1 METATNSEPPSV
13 TSESKAAR
21 TGDWW
26 RLPLLLAVVLLTI
39 VAARAAQEKGRTGGA
54 DAKSSLAA
62 VDPQAAP
69 ISLVIRS
76 SDGKE
81 REFKNIGW
89 RPGMTIDDL
98 MSEAGRGTDGFNYRV
113 TGDGQMSMLHAIDK
127 EFNEWEGGRN
137 WTFQVND
144 KPGDRSFAV
153 FELKPGDRVLWTFG
167 KQQ

>member
-1 METATNSEPPSV
+1 METATNSEQPGATPK
-13 TSESKAAR
+13 SKAAR

-26 RLPLLLAVVLLTI
+26 RLPLLLAVVLLAI
-39 VAARAAQEKGRTGGA
+39 VAARSAQVKDRTGGA
-54 DAKSSLAA
+54 DAKTPLGA
-62 VDPQAAP
+62 VDPKAAP
-69 ISLVIRS
+69 VSLMIRS

-113 TGDGQMSMLHAIDK
+113 AGDGQMSMLHAIDRD
-127 EFNEWEGGRN
+127 FNEWEGGRN
-137 WTFQVND
+137 WTYQVND
-144 KPGDRSFAV
+144 QPGDRSFAV
-153 FELKPGDRVLWTFG
+153 YELKPGDRVLWTFG